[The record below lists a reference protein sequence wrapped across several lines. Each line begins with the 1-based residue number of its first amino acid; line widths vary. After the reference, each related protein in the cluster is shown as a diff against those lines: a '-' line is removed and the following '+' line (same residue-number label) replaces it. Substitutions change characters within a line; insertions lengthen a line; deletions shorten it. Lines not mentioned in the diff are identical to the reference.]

1 MSLKK
6 TSVSL
11 SRWCE
16 TDINQRRNLNIHSF
30 FFFWDVVLCCFLGQI
45 TDFLLLVI
53 LSASLMDVYVHAW
66 VWNHDRWCLEEQR
79 AWVRVHQD
87 SVHLHPSPVNAAAAA
102 LTLWDTLLTSL
113 WILGDLSCGV
123 NRVQAPSCMP
133 STAPSWYSP
142 VFVLLYRSWSLTGS
156 YLCSTFPFPS
166 LSTLFHSFSRL
177 IPSSWFYCY
186 ISHRLFNTSSSHL
199 TCCFHFKIPCG
210 VKVEFSSKQL
220 SMFILILVG
229 F

>member
-66 VWNHDRWCLEEQR
+66 VWNHDGWCLEEQR

-156 YLCSTFPFPS
+156 APHF
-166 LSTLFHSFSRL
+166 LFHPCPLYFTPSHVLSLPPGFIVIFPIGFS
-177 IPSSWFYCY
+177 IPRHHIWHAVS
-186 ISHRLFNTSSSHL
+186 ILK
-199 TCCFHFKIPCG
+199 FH
-210 VKVEFSSKQL
+210 VAL
-220 SMFILILVG
+220 R
-229 F
+229 